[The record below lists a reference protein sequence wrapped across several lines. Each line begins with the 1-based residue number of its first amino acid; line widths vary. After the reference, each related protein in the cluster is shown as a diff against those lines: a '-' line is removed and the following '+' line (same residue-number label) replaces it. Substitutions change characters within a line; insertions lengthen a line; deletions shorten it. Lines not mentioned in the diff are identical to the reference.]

1 VSSPGDGRPPDEPG
15 RPNPAAPNPA
25 DRPAPD
31 RPPHGWRPV
40 SGSPEYGEQQY
51 GQPSSARPPYEGGA
65 TPEEPPYVYNPYGNF
80 PYPASYPTPAGLGP
94 EPELPPTRPGSLHLA
109 LLLVV
114 VAALPYLFVGLAAVA
129 VADQAASALPPEDLA
144 QLQQLGV
151 DIAQVMRATGFVI
164 LAIGL
169 AYVVLGVLAWTGR
182 RWARALL
189 GAFTAGFVLMIAVA
203 VVGAGS
209 QGLGLDAG
217 SLLVLVVPLV
227 LALAALALMFGGAAR
242 DWFARRR

>member
-1 VSSPGDGRPPDEPG
+1 MSSPRDGRPPDEPD
-15 RPNPAAPNPA
+15 P
-25 DRPAPD
+25 DRPVPG

-40 SGSPEYGEQQY
+40 SGSPGSEGQQY
-51 GQPSSARPPYEGGA
+51 GQPPSARPPYEGGA
-65 TPEEPPYVYNPYGNF
+65 TSEEPPYVYNPYGNF

-94 EPELPPTRPGSLHLA
+94 ESELPPKRPGSLHLA
-109 LLLVV
+109 LLLVA

-129 VADQAASALPPEDLA
+129 VAPQAASALPPEDLA

-151 DIAQVMRATGFVI
+151 DIAQVMRATGFLILVI
-164 LAIGL
+164 AL

-189 GAFTAGFVLMIAVA
+189 GAFTAGFVLMVAAAVF
-203 VVGAGS
+203 GAGS
-209 QGLGLDAG
+209 QGLALDAG
-217 SLLVLVVPLV
+217 GVLVLVVPLV

>member
-1 VSSPGDGRPPDEPG
+1 MSSPRDGRPPDEPD
-15 RPNPAAPNPA
+15 P
-25 DRPAPD
+25 DRPVPG

-40 SGSPEYGEQQY
+40 SGSPGSEGQQY
-51 GQPSSARPPYEGGA
+51 GQPPSARPPYEGGA
-65 TPEEPPYVYNPYGNF
+65 TSEEPPYVYNPYGNF

-94 EPELPPTRPGSLHLA
+94 ESELPPKRPGSLHLA

-129 VADQAASALPPEDLA
+129 VAPQAASALPPEDLA

-151 DIAQVMRATGFVI
+151 DIAQVMRATGFLILVI
-164 LAIGL
+164 AL

-189 GAFTAGFVLMIAVA
+189 GAFTAGFVLMIAAA
-203 VVGAGS
+203 VVGGGS

-227 LALAALALMFGGAAR
+227 LALAALGLMFGGAAR

>member
-1 VSSPGDGRPPDEPG
+1 MSSPRDGRPPDEPD
-15 RPNPAAPNPA
+15 P
-25 DRPAPD
+25 DRPVPG

-40 SGSPEYGEQQY
+40 SGSPGSEGQQY
-51 GQPSSARPPYEGGA
+51 GQPPSARPPYEGGA
-65 TPEEPPYVYNPYGNF
+65 TSEEPPYVYNPYGNF

-94 EPELPPTRPGSLHLA
+94 ESELPPKRPGSLHLA

-129 VADQAASALPPEDLA
+129 VAPQAASALPPEDLA

-151 DIAQVMRATGFVI
+151 DIAQVMRATGFLILVI
-164 LAIGL
+164 AL

-189 GAFTAGFVLMIAVA
+189 GAFTAGFVLMIAAA

-227 LALAALALMFGGAAR
+227 LALAALGLMFGGAAR

>member
-1 VSSPGDGRPPDEPG
+1 VSSPRDGRPPDEPD
-15 RPNPAAPNPA
+15 P
-25 DRPAPD
+25 DRPVPG

-40 SGSPEYGEQQY
+40 SGSPGSEGQQY
-51 GQPSSARPPYEGGA
+51 GQPPSARPPYEGGA
-65 TPEEPPYVYNPYGNF
+65 TSEEPPYVYNPYGNF

-94 EPELPPTRPGSLHLA
+94 ESELPPKRPGSLHLA

-129 VADQAASALPPEDLA
+129 GADQVASALPPEDLA

-151 DIAQVMRATGFVI
+151 DIAQVMRATGILI
-164 LAIGL
+164 LAIAL
-169 AYVVLGVLAWTGR
+169 VYVVLGVLAWTGR

-189 GAFTAGFVLMIAVA
+189 GAFTAGFVLMVAAAVF
-203 VVGAGS
+203 GAGS
-209 QGLGLDAG
+209 QGLALDAG
-217 SLLVLVVPLV
+217 GVLVLVVPLV